1 MKLWIVNEENHP
13 ALVAAIDVSLAV
25 KWLLEN
31 DWLLPV
37 TECTVEDGSSLPMWR
52 FIGLTRRRNCTKQ
65 DIYLFFASK
74 TSNEVVEILEKFGF
88 YLSRIDYVE
97 S

>member
-13 ALVAAIDVSLAV
+13 ALVAATDVYLAV

-74 TSNEVVEILEKFGF
+74 TSNEVVEILEKFDF